1 MDDVL
6 DVMINEDDTEQA
18 NETIISVSDL
28 LDKLSSYN
36 NMISENGIPGTLLFR
51 GQADKSFSLEA
62 SIFRNDLISKETALI
77 NDLILQEPFEFGNH
91 MTDFEQL
98 VKMQHYGLPTRLM
111 DLTTNPLIALY
122 FACAEHENKN
132 GELIVFIETLHR
144 PTQKE
149 VKMFAALA
157 EYDGKSEGNF
167 VDYFAKKGL
176 IETSATPFEELVQ
189 RLQNQ
194 FQNKYVPVVAPKNN
208 ERIKRQNGAFLIL
221 GIDSKKEEPKYYLKN
236 TFNLKD
242 ELSEYVA
249 EGADGQDK
257 IPRYLTIPADCK
269 ESILQELDRVGIN
282 EAFVYP
288 ELEHQTSYIKNK
300 HNVKAGE

>member
-1 MDDVL
+1 MPDY
-6 DVMINEDDTEQA
+6 EDYAREEM
-18 NETIISVSDL
+18 ETTLSVFSVSHL
-28 LDKLSSYN
+28 LEKLSTYN
-36 NMISENGIPGTLLFR
+36 RIINDNDIKGSLLFR
-51 GQADKSFSLEA
+51 GQADTAYSLEA
-62 SIFRNDLISKETALI
+62 SIFRRNLIAKETTLI
-77 NDLILQEPFEFGNH
+77 NDLMLQEPFEFGNH

-122 FACAEHENKN
+122 FACSKHPDKD
-132 GELIVFIETLHR
+132 GELIVFIETLQR

-176 IETSATPFEELVQ
+176 IETAATPFEELVQ

-236 TFNLKD
+236 TFDLKD

-249 EGADGQDK
+249 EGADTQDK

-269 ESILQELDRVGIN
+269 EDILQELDRVGIN

>member
-1 MDDVL
+1 MSEY
-6 DVMINEDDTEQA
+6 EDYARE
-18 NETIISVSDL
+18 EMEEVFSVFSVSHL
-28 LDKLSSYN
+28 LEKLSIYN
-36 NMISENGIPGTLLFR
+36 KIIIENELKGSLLFR
-51 GQADKSFSLEA
+51 GQSDSGYSLEA
-62 SIFRNDLISKETALI
+62 SIFRKNLIAKETALI
-77 NDLILQEPFEFGNH
+77 NDLILQEPFEFGSH

-98 VKMQHYGLPTRLM
+98 IKMQHYGLPTRLM
-111 DLTTNPLIALY
+111 DLTTNPLVALY
-122 FACAEHENKN
+122 FACSEHPDKD
-132 GELIVFIETLHR
+132 GELIVFIEALQR

-176 IETSATPFEELVQ
+176 IETAVTPFEELVQ

-221 GIDSKKEEPKYYLKN
+221 GIDVKKDEPKYYLKN

-249 EGADGQDK
+249 DGEGLHDK
-257 IPRYLTIPADCK
+257 IPRYLLIPAGCK

-300 HNVKAGE
+300 HNIKAGE

>member
-1 MDDVL
+1 MSGYEEYVQEEMEL
-6 DVMINEDDTEQA
+6 ALSIF
-18 NETIISVSDL
+18 SVSHL
-28 LDKLSSYN
+28 LEKLSAYN
-36 NMISENGIPGTLLFR
+36 KIIKDNEIKGALLFR
-51 GQADKSFSLEA
+51 GQADSAYSLET
-62 SIFRNDLISKETALI
+62 SIFRNNLISKETALI

-122 FACAEHENKN
+122 FACSEHPDKD
-132 GELIVFIETLHR
+132 GELIVFIETLQR

-176 IETSATPFEELVQ
+176 IETVATPYEELVQ

-221 GIDSKKEEPKYYLKN
+221 GVDIKKEEPSYYFKN
-236 TFNLKD
+236 TFDLKD
-242 ELSEYVA
+242 ELSDYVA
-249 EGADGQDK
+249 SGETIEER
-257 IPRYLTIPADCK
+257 IPRYLIIPAHCK
-269 ESILQELDRVGIN
+269 EIILQELDRVGIN

-288 ELEHQTSYIKNK
+288 ELEHQTSYIKSK
-300 HNVKAGE
+300 HNVKVGE